1 MPLIILFGPDGAG
14 KTTLAIK
21 LMEKLKELNYNPIY
35 VKMKSHH
42 LLMYFVLKV
51 LQKMNKIPNSDSPR
65 VIDYGLRAIFRDSN
79 MYIFL
84 EILNVLVWYFIFVF
98 PRVKREKIV
107 IADRFAPDSIV
118 SLNSVSDRFNQVFE
132 RILLG
137 LCKDTA
143 AVYVYAQ
150 PRTLL
155 QRKISENLS
164 ETYLRYT
171 VKLYNDVAKYI
182 ASIARELVIIDT
194 TRSTKQH
201 SVDLIFGIVKKHV

>member
-1 MPLIILFGPDGAG
+1 
-14 KTTLAIK
+14 
-21 LMEKLKELNYNPIY
+21 
-35 VKMKSHH
+35 
-42 LLMYFVLKV
+42 
-51 LQKMNKIPNSDSPR
+51 
-65 VIDYGLRAIFRDSN
+65 

-118 SLNSVSDRFNQVFE
+118 SLNSISDRFNQVFE

-150 PRTLL
+150 PQTLL

-182 ASIARELVIIDT
+182 ASIAREFVIIDT